1 MNNDFEMQAKEI
13 TNELKM
19 ATDYLDCE
27 KVLLH
32 HLKKQVKKGDTD
44 SSIEAYMK
52 KLLSFFEARII
63 ATQSKVDCVNDRYA
77 SGFLNTLISTPY
89 WHIWIRSSN
98 L

>member
-1 MNNDFEMQAKEI
+1 MTNDFEMEAKEI
-13 TNELKM
+13 TNELKL

-32 HLKKQVKKGDTD
+32 HLKKKVKKGVTD
-44 SSIEAYMK
+44 SSVEAFMK
-52 KLLSFFEARII
+52 KLLSHFEARIK
-63 ATQSKVDCVNDRYA
+63 ATQNRVDCVNDRYA

-89 WHIWIRSSN
+89 WHIWIRTSN